1 MHQDIKTFSDLTAI
15 DARHKLI
22 VGLQLQKH
30 GQTESIVKLNDCV
43 IAADQ
48 IRFEFDLFDPIKL
61 EIELLDFVEGTSGI
75 EIVNFNVNE
84 LEILP
89 KYQHL
94 ASKPTNYIDFL
105 GVWSFQIPSPFYIW
119 YHQISGQGFI
129 A

>member
-15 DARHKLI
+15 DTRRKLI
-22 VGLQLQKH
+22 VSLQLQKH
-30 GQTESIVKLNDCV
+30 GCTESIVKLNGYV
-43 IAADQ
+43 INTNQ
-48 IRFEFDLFDPIKL
+48 IQIEFDLFDPIKL
-61 EIELLDFVEGTSGI
+61 EIELLDFAEGTSGI
-75 EIVNFNVNE
+75 EIVNFSVNG

-94 ASKPTNYIDFL
+94 ASKSTNYIDFL
-105 GVWSFQIPSPFYIW
+105 GVWSFEIPAPFYVW